1 MRALAWSYH
10 VRCVL
15 YVAVVPITRKVG
27 GVVTKPNQA
36 DTDEDFSTYAH
47 APQHAASP
55 IDARANQTCV
65 SLCACVRACVRVC
78 VCLWLCVWLCV
89 APEELQATMASS
101 LRLPQEKSSFPL
113 TASQEVGC
121 VALAG
126 ARD

>member
-1 MRALAWSYH
+1 MHCRILSEAKSGSGPI
-10 VRCVL
+10 CV
-15 YVAVVPITRKVG
+15 
-27 GVVTKPNQA
+27 
-36 DTDEDFSTYAH
+36 FSLK
-47 APQHAASP
+47 
-55 IDARANQTCV
+55 CGC
-65 SLCACVRACVRVC
+65 LCACVRACVRVC